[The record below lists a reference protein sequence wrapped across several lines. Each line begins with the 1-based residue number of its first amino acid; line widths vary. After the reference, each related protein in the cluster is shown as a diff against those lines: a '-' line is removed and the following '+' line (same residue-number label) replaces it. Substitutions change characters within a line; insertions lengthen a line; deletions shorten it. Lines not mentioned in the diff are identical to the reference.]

1 MVVLSWAG
9 GKMVP
14 CGCKSVAFCGK
25 KSASEG
31 ETMLM
36 ISNS

>member
-25 KSASEG
+25 KMQLKG
-31 ETMLM
+31 FGHGVTG
-36 ISNS
+36 